1 MDTKCNLGSVVVE
14 VYVHDFCRKQ
24 EKFIWTSPTKIPIHT
39 TYMILKENLNV
50 ICLYSLPCK
59 WKTLHCTL
67 SLMNEICFVHFITC
81 IFCPICFAFIFYY
94 LAAPA
99 FIQNTK
105 YIFYLFPP
113 VFFSKISNNIFTK
126 IYTEPPHFICLDDII
141 ALFVNRLTPL
151 RLTIQDHILLSLA
164 LNKHSTTVA
173 NARPSCVF
181 CITANIASLAY
192 TNVSLFSIS
201 RHLASSLAVRFFG
214 LSS

>member
-1 MDTKCNLGSVVVE
+1 MQMKDIALYTLTYERNMLCALYHLYLLSNL
-14 VYVHDFCRKQ
+14 FC
-24 EKFIWTSPTKIPIHT
+24 F
-39 TYMILKENLNV
+39 
-50 ICLYSLPCK
+50 
-59 WKTLHCTL
+59 
-67 SLMNEICFVHFITC
+67 HFL
-81 IFCPICFAFIFYY
+81 YY

-201 RHLASSLAVRFFG
+201 RHLASSLAVRFFS